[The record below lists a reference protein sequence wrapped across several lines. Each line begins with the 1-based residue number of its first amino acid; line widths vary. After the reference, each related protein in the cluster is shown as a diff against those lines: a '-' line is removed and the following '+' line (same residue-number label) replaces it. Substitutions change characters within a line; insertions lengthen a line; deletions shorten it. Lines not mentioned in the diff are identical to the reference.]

1 MKKSL
6 IIVIICWLTVALR
19 AQTEV
24 FTDSL
29 SLVGNAS
36 ERYDSVYCA
45 DSLPY
50 PENLRHRLDGLLQS
64 PLLQRTQLGLMV
76 FDLTADSCIY
86 RFQER
91 QTLRPASTMK
101 LLTAITAI
109 DQLGG
114 NYQLRTRLSYTGTI
128 ANGTLNGTLWCV
140 GGMDPMFDSD
150 DLAAFVGSLRRL
162 GVDTIRGRIV
172 ADRSFKEPELLGEG
186 WCWDDDNP
194 VLSPLLLNRKDEFLM
209 QFVQALRND
218 GVVADVLIGE
228 DTAPATATSVCVR
241 SHSIDQVLMKMM
253 KDSDNLFAE
262 SMFFQV
268 AAAEGQ
274 RPARASHARNAVKRM
289 IQKVGLA
296 PSNYKIADGSGLSLY
311 NYVSAELETRLL
323 RYAWRN
329 PEIYKYL
336 GPVLPIAGVDGT
348 LKNRMLK
355 TNAAGN
361 VMAKTG
367 TLTAI
372 SSLAGY
378 CTAAN
383 GHQLAFCIINQGV
396 LRNQD
401 GRDFQ
406 DQVCQALVNP
416 DVPKAPEVPETPPA
430 PRKKKKK
437 R

>member
-1 MKKSL
+1 LLDGAKVQKYFVTLHAEMKKL
-6 IIVIICWLTVALR
+6 LFFAIICWLVLPLR
-19 AQTEV
+19 AQDEV
-24 FTDSL
+24 STDSL
-29 SLVGNAS
+29 VVNA
-36 ERYDSVYCA
+36 DLICT

-50 PENLRHRLDGLLQS
+50 PENLQQRLNALLEQQS
-64 PLLQRTQLGLMV
+64 SLLRRTQLGLMV
-76 FDLTADSCIY
+76 FDLTADSAIY
-86 RFQER
+86 RYNER

-114 NYQLRTRLSYTGTI
+114 NYQLRTRLCYTGTV
-128 ANGTLNGTLWCV
+128 ANGTLKGDLWCV

-150 DLAAFVGSLRRL
+150 DLTVFVASLRRM
-162 GVDTIRGRIV
+162 GVDTIRGRII
-172 ADRSFKEPELLGEG
+172 ADRSFKEPEQFGEG

-194 VLSPLLLNRKDEFLM
+194 VLSPLLLNRKDDFLL
-209 QFVQALRND
+209 QFVQALRDD

-228 DTAPATATSVCVR
+228 DTMPATAMTVCIR
-241 SHSIDQVLMKMM
+241 QHAIDEVLLKMM
-253 KDSDNLFAE
+253 KESDNLYAE

-268 AAAEGQ
+268 AAAEGT
-274 RPARASHARNAVKRM
+274 RPARANHARNAVKRM

-296 PSNYKIADGSGLSLY
+296 PSHFKIADGSGLSLY

-329 PEIYKYL
+329 NNIYQYL
-336 GPVLPIAGVDGT
+336 RPVLPIAGIDGT

-361 VMAKTG
+361 VTAKTG

-406 DQVCQALVNP
+406 DQVCQALCNP
-416 DVPKAPEVPETPPA
+416 
-430 PRKKKKK
+430 
-437 R
+437 

>member
-1 MKKSL
+1 LVVNADL
-6 IIVIICWLTVALR
+6 ICT
-19 AQTEV
+19 
-24 FTDSL
+24 
-29 SLVGNAS
+29 
-36 ERYDSVYCA
+36 

-50 PENLRHRLDGLLQS
+50 PENLQQRLNALLEQQS
-64 PLLQRTQLGLMV
+64 SLLRRTQLGLMV
-76 FDLTADSCIY
+76 FDLTADSAIY
-86 RFQER
+86 RYNER

-114 NYQLRTRLSYTGTI
+114 NYQLRTRLCYTGTV
-128 ANGTLNGTLWCV
+128 ANGTLKGDLWCV

-150 DLAAFVGSLRRL
+150 DLTVFVASLRRM
-162 GVDTIRGRIV
+162 GVDTIRGRII
-172 ADRSFKEPELLGEG
+172 ADRSFKEPEQFGEG

-194 VLSPLLLNRKDEFLM
+194 VLSPLLLNRKDDFLL
-209 QFVQALRND
+209 QFVQALRDD

-228 DTAPATATSVCVR
+228 DTMPATAMTVCIR
-241 SHSIDQVLMKMM
+241 QHAIDEVLLKMM
-253 KDSDNLFAE
+253 KESDNLYAE

-268 AAAEGQ
+268 AAAEGT
-274 RPARASHARNAVKRM
+274 RPARANHARNAVKRM

-296 PSNYKIADGSGLSLY
+296 PSHFKIADGSGLSLY

-329 PEIYKYL
+329 NNIYQYL
-336 GPVLPIAGVDGT
+336 RPVLPIAGIDGT

-361 VMAKTG
+361 VTAKTG

-406 DQVCQALVNP
+406 DQVCQALCNP
-416 DVPKAPEVPETPPA
+416 
-430 PRKKKKK
+430 
-437 R
+437 